1 MTKKKQRTANI
12 SLAKAGQLEVIE
24 HLYFYQ
30 HLCYIWADC
39 FQRPAFAK
47 PRHVARHTTEN
58 HTAEIKLNFSV
69 IKETESKPN
78 KENVE
83 RFEFIFYF
91 FILRNRIDF
100 SSE

>member
-1 MTKKKQRTANI
+1 FANTF
-12 SLAKAGQLEVIE
+12 S
-24 HLYFYQ
+24 
-30 HLCYIWADC
+30 
-39 FQRPAFAK
+39 
-47 PRHVARHTTEN
+47 VARHTTEN

-91 FILRNRIDF
+91 LYYGIELTFIW
-100 SSE
+100 SEF